1 LFGLLAD
8 KLLKFDVKHIT
19 MPLFTDKT
27 ALITGATKGMGLA
40 IAEKLAEYGCNL
52 VLSARNHES
61 LETLKQRLE
70 ENHPGIIVQYF
81 ACDFADN
88 EQLTGLIRWIE
99 QQMPHLDILVN
110 NVGIFRPVSLLNE
123 SDEDFNRQMQINY
136 HTPHRLCR
144 SVARNMCKNRK
155 GHIFNIS
162 SIASRAPVS
171 SAGTYTV
178 TKYAI
183 RGLTQVL
190 RDEVR
195 PHGVKVTEIIPGS
208 TLTASWEGTTVAADQ
223 FILPTD
229 IATAIVTCLQLSVGA
244 HVDEIVIKPQY
255 GNS

>member
-1 LFGLLAD
+1 LFDLLAD
-8 KLLKFDVKHIT
+8 KLLNFDIKRIA

-40 IAEKLAEYGCNL
+40 IAEKLAECGCNL
-52 VLSARNHES
+52 LLSARNRES
-61 LETLKQRLE
+61 LETLKIRLE
-70 ENHPGIIVQYF
+70 ESNPDITVQYF
-81 ACDFADN
+81 ACDFGDN
-88 EQLTGLIRWIE
+88 EQLTKLIHWVEERI
-99 QQMPHLDILVN
+99 LRVDILVN

-123 SDEDFNRQMQINY
+123 SDEDFDLQMQINY
-136 HTPHRLCR
+136 RTPHRLSR
-144 SVARNMCKNRK
+144 SVARSMCKNRK

-162 SIASRAPVS
+162 SIASREPVS
-171 SAGTYTV
+171 SAATYTV
-178 TKYAI
+178 TKYAV

-195 PHGVKVTEIIPGS
+195 PYGIKVTEIIPGS
-208 TLTASWEGTTVAADQ
+208 TLTASWEGTTVPADQ

-229 IATAIVTCLQLSVGA
+229 IATAIVTCLQVSVGA

>member
-1 LFGLLAD
+1 MRLLID
-8 KLLKFDVKHIT
+8 Q
-19 MPLFTDKT
+19 T

-40 IAEKLAEYGCNL
+40 IAEKFAACGCNL
-52 VLSARNHES
+52 LLSARNGEA
-61 LETLKQRLE
+61 LETLKIRLQE
-70 ENHPGIIVQYF
+70 SHPGITVQHF
-81 ACDFADN
+81 ACDFGHP
-88 EQLTGLIRWIE
+88 EQLTQLIHWVKE
-99 QQMPHLDILVN
+99 QIHDVDILVN

-123 SDEDFNRQMQINY
+123 SDEDFDLQMRINY
-136 HTPHRLCR
+136 HTPHRLSR
-144 SVARNMCKNRK
+144 SIARAMCKNRK

-162 SIASRAPVS
+162 SIASREPVS
-171 SAGTYTV
+171 SASTYTV
-178 TKYAI
+178 TKYAV

-208 TLTASWEGTTVAADQ
+208 TLTASWEGTTVSADQ

-229 IATAIVTCLQLSVGA
+229 IATAIVMCLQLSTGA

>member
-1 LFGLLAD
+1 MRLL
-8 KLLKFDVKHIT
+8 
-19 MPLFTDKT
+19 TDQT

-52 VLSARNHES
+52 LLSARNGET
-61 LETLKQRLE
+61 LETLKLRLE
-70 ENHPGIIVQYF
+70 ESHPGITVQHF

-88 EQLTGLIRWIE
+88 DQLTELISWIE
-99 QQMPHLDILVN
+99 QRVPQLNILVN

-123 SDEDFNRQMQINY
+123 SDEDFDLQMHINY
-136 HTPHRLCR
+136 HTPHRLSR
-144 SVARNMCKNRK
+144 SVARNMCRNGR

-162 SIASRAPVS
+162 SIASREPVS

-178 TKYAI
+178 TKYAV

-208 TLTASWEGTTVAADQ
+208 TLTSSWEDTTVPADQ

-229 IATAIVTCLQLSVGA
+229 IAIAIVTCLQLSAGA